1 MHQPSRP
8 TVPARFSMCVNDLC
22 RPGLLRY
29 SHYTELL
36 VFSVTTFKIDHEIK
50 IKTVQ

>member
-8 TVPARFSMCVNDLC
+8 TVPARFSMFVNDLY
-22 RPGLLRY
+22 RPGLLLY